1 MQKKGFLFISLFAV
15 MIFIISACSVPPF
28 NTEADIKYG
37 ENKFESVTKN
47 GTLEIAVENKNGVD
61 ADIKK
66 VMLDVYEDGAKS
78 GATFVITRDSQKGY
92 IVSGDVDGNSTT
104 TIKVSLE
111 NLELEVGQ
119 EIKVLN
125 VEYKDKN
132 KNTIKLG
139 EIREK
144 AKIVSAGSSGSTG
157 GNTVVEDELKAVQ
170 GLSIAVSGNNVTIKW
185 AENSHAKLGYIVYRV
200 EKDNDVYDKDLEEP
214 IIVEN
219 GITTSKTE
227 YNDRD
232 VKEGYTYFYKVV
244 ATDGKK
250 ETPKQDIPKVATIE
264 KEIVVVNIP
273 APQNVIGES
282 EIDSATITWNAVTGS
297 QNVEI
302 IGYNIYIV
310 ENIGTQV
317 EKAYRLNEF
326 PGREDLTEEQKK
338 EAPNVTKTTT
348 IMLKKGYKYGTDK
361 EIVTGKTYYVR
372 VAAVRAD
379 NRVEGERSEAV
390 DVYLY
395 NGNAPVIVASSDFRV
410 VPKGTLDEGDD
421 LSTIGVKLTWVDKPG
436 VIKYIIERSDSA
448 NGPYDTLVI
457 LEDNAKSP
465 NYNTELEQNWY
476 IDGSFLEVP
485 GKEAYYKIRCVT
497 LEGIGKPSGY
507 VYIKDEPAL
516 AVPVITTKSSS
527 LLVTNANGQYLP
539 VFTLLD
545 VSDEKNIKAAETSVE
560 LDHVGYK
567 IYVSDK
573 HDGEFKLVKKVP
585 NLCGFEV
592 NLQKDVNGKNTE
604 FNSSTSGVGKY
615 YIRVASYDF
624 FGNESQLSLVR
635 TFEVKSAGP
644 VIQILIE

>member
-119 EIKVLN
+119 EVKVLGI
-125 VEYKDKN
+125 EYKDKN
-132 KNTIKLG
+132 KNKIKLG
-139 EIREK
+139 ELRDR
-144 AKIVSAGSSGSTG
+144 AKVVSSGTSGSTG
-157 GNTVVEDELKAVQ
+157 GTVTGDEELKAVQ
-170 GLSIAVSGNNVTIKW
+170 GLNVVVSGNNVTIKW

-282 EIDSATITWNAVTGS
+282 EIDSATITWNSVSAQT
-297 QNVEI
+297 VEI

-310 ENIGTQV
+310 EDIGTQN

-338 EAPNVTKTTT
+338 EAPNITKSTT

-361 EIVTGKTYYVR
+361 EIVTGKDYYIR

-379 NRVEGERSEAV
+379 NRVEGDRSEAV

-421 LSTIGVKLTWVDKPG
+421 LSTIGVKLTWIDKPG

-457 LEDNAKSP
+457 LDDNQKAP
-465 NYNTELEQNWY
+465 NYNTEKDQNWY
-476 IDGSFLEVP
+476 IDGSFLETP

-497 LEGIGKPSGY
+497 EEGIGKPSGY
-507 VYIKDEPAL
+507 VFIKDEPTL
-516 AVPVITTKSSS
+516 AVPV
-527 LLVTNANGQYLP
+527 VTVKTSALTVTGENGRFKP
-539 VFTLLD
+539 IFTLLD
-545 VSDEKNIKAAETSVE
+545 FSDEEKPKAAETKVE

-567 IYVSDK
+567 IYIIDK
-573 HDGEFKLVKKVP
+573 HDGELTLIKKVP
-585 NLCGFEV
+585 NLWGFEI
-592 NLQKDVNGKNTE
+592 NTKEDINGTATNFHPT
-604 FNSSTSGVGKY
+604 TSGVGKY
-615 YIRVASYDF
+615 YMRVASYDF
-624 FGNESQLSLVR
+624 FGNESQMSLIV
-635 TFEVKSAGP
+635 TFE
-644 VIQILIE
+644 ID